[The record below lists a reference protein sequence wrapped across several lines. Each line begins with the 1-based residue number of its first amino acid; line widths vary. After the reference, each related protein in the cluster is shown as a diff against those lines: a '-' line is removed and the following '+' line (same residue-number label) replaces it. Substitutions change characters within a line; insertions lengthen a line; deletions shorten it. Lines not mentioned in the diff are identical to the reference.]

1 MTEWPAPGESF
12 GMSKKKDPT
21 IWRDVHGIVLVDKPQ
36 GLSSNQALQIVR
48 RLFRAAKGGHTGS
61 LDPLATGLL
70 PVCLGEATKIAGYL
84 LGSAKAYVA
93 DVRLGVTTATADA
106 EGDVLDTRP
115 VPPLDAAAL
124 ERALAPLRGRIR
136 QVPPIYSALK
146 QDGVPLYRLAR
157 EGVPVHV
164 EARDVDV
171 FRLDL
176 VSHDGADLRLVVEC
190 GSGTY
195 VRSLARDL
203 GEALGCGAHLTALRR
218 TWVDPFRQPAMHT
231 VAELEAIHAEH
242 GDAGIDAL
250 VLSTDAGLAALP
262 LVALDADRASRL
274 RRGQPVPLGA
284 AATPLCRVHDAQGV
298 LAALGEIGTD
308 GVLRVVRGL
317 NLPG

>member
-1 MTEWPAPGESF
+1 
-12 GMSKKKDPT
+12 MSRPKDPT
-21 IWRDVHGIVLVDKPQ
+21 IWRDVHGIVLVDKPR
-36 GLSSNQALQIVR
+36 GLSSNQALQKVR

-70 PVCLGEATKIAGYL
+70 PVCLGEATKIAGHL
-84 LGSAKAYVA
+84 LGASKAYVA

-106 EGDVLDTRP
+106 EGEILETRP
-115 VPPLDAAAL
+115 VPPLDAASI

-157 EGVPVHV
+157 EGVPVQV
-164 EARDVDV
+164 EAREVEV

-176 VSHDGADLRLVVEC
+176 VHHDGADLRLAVEC

-218 TWVDPFRQPAMHT
+218 TWVEPFRTPAMRT
-231 VAELEAIHAEH
+231 LAELEAIRAAH
-242 GDAGIDAL
+242 GEAGLDAL

-262 LVALDADRASRL
+262 LVALDAAQASKL
-274 RRGQPVPLGA
+274 RQGQPVKLGA
-284 AATPLCRVHDAQGV
+284 PATALCRVHDAGGV
-298 LAALGEIGTD
+298 LAALGEID
-308 GVLRVVRGL
+308 ANGVLRVVRGL